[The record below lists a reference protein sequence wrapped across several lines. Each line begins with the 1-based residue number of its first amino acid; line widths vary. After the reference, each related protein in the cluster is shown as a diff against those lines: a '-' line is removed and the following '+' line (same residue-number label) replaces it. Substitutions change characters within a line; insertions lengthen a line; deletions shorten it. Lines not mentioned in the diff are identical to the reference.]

1 MCRWRQELGGKG
13 EQERGMGSAGV
24 RAAEYGL
31 GGGDPVAVPLCLILT
46 VTMSCHITNDKSFRK
61 RTWTVWDS
69 NQELCDSQ
77 TLFSG
82 APTCTLPDPA
92 QEEPGLQGAGG
103 LPTGLHPGRSSR
115 QRGNEHQVQGN

>member
-1 MCRWRQELGGKG
+1 
-13 EQERGMGSAGV
+13 MGNAGV

-46 VTMSCHITNDKSFRK
+46 VTMSRHLTNDKSFRK
-61 RTWTVWDS
+61 RTWRVWDC

-82 APTCTLPDPA
+82 APTCTLSDPA

-103 LPTGLHPGRSSR
+103 HPTGLHQGGAHGRAGISSR
-115 QRGNEHQVQGN
+115 S